1 MKDLAAIVLYL
12 QDSEVQLEEF
22 ECGGDGPEL
31 SFKRVPLAV
40 LRRIDCWKPEWV
52 F

>member
-31 SFKRVPLAV
+31 SFKKVPLAV
-40 LRRIDCWKPEWV
+40 LRRIDCRKPEWV